1 MGITSKTYA
10 QPFTKDD
17 VLNRDLV
24 IRMLTFEEELTKS
37 EYGQNLYKNPLNKPF
52 ISLTV
57 EKALNR
63 RVLSEFGFDT
73 SNDR

>member
-1 MGITSKTYA
+1 MGITPKTRK
-10 QPFTKDD
+10 PFTRNDI
-17 VLNRDLV
+17 LNRNLV
-24 IRMLTFEEELTKS
+24 IRMLRFEEELTKS

-63 RVLSEFGFDT
+63 KVLSEFGFDT
-73 SNDR
+73 SDAR